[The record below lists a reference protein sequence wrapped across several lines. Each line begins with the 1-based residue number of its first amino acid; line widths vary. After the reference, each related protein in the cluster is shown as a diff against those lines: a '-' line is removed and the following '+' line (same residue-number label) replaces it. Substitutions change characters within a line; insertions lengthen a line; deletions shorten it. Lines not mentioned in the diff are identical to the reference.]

1 MNEVDKISEVCKNWQ
16 NEDKDRRTVVVITLE
31 QDKDDPEVRR
41 LHCGINGY
49 RNNIEE
55 AFYTV
60 FKQDVKPLSEIIRAA
75 FEANAVRKIESA
87 LEKLKEAEKRVK
99 EAKDE

>member
-1 MNEVDKISEVCKNWQ
+1 MNEVDKINEACKNWQ
-16 NEDKDRRTVVVITLE
+16 NEDKDRRSVVVITLE

-41 LHCGINGY
+41 FHCGVNGY

-60 FKQDVKPLSEIIRAA
+60 LEQDVKPLSEIIRAA

-87 LEKLKEAEKRVK
+87 LEKLKEAEKRIK

>member
-1 MNEVDKISEVCKNWQ
+1 MNEVEKINEVCKNWH
-16 NEDKDRRTVVVITLE
+16 NEDEGRRSVVVIMFE
-31 QDKDDPEVRR
+31 QDKDDPEARH
-41 LHCGINGY
+41 LHCGVYGY
-49 RNNIEE
+49 RNNLKE
-55 AFYTV
+55 AFYSV
-60 FKQDVKPLSEIIRAA
+60 FKNGVKPLSEIIREA

>member
-1 MNEVDKISEVCKNWQ
+1 MNEVEKINEVCKNWQ
-16 NEDKDRRTVVVITLE
+16 NEDKDRRSVVVIMLE
-31 QDKDDPEVRR
+31 QDKDDPEVRH
-41 LHCGINGY
+41 LHCCMNGY
-49 RNNIEE
+49 RNNLEE

-60 FKQDVKPLSEIIRAA
+60 FKQEVKPLSEIIRAA
-75 FEANAVRKIESA
+75 IEVDAVRKIESA